1 MQRLVEFLRHYHF
14 ILIFLALEVGC
25 IVMIIRSNPAPAA
38 WYFSA
43 SNVLRG
49 ETQRVYSGITDYFH
63 LKKVNNDLAQENQQ
77 LHDRLNVL
85 LALHDTS
92 TLPVIRKTGY
102 DFVPAKVVGNSM
114 YLNRNTM
121 LLNKGTNDSIGKDMG
136 VIAPTGLVGIVAE
149 ASENYCV
156 ILSLLNKATLISA
169 KILPHNYTGTIHW
182 DGSNTHTVILRD
194 LPTHLYINIGDTIVT
209 SGFSSIFPEGI
220 LIGTVQ
226 KYGMSQN
233 KANYNV
239 EVKLSTTF
247 ASLQWVYI
255 IKNLADDE
263 QKELLRRFEE
273 IERNNLQ

>member
-1 MQRLVEFLRHYHF
+1 
-14 ILIFLALEVGC
+14 
-25 IVMIIRSNPAPAA
+25 MIIRSNPAPAA

>member
-1 MQRLVEFLRHYHF
+1 MQRLIDFLRRYHF
-14 ILIFLALEVGC
+14 ILIFLALEVLC
-25 IVMIIRSNPAPAA
+25 IGMIIRSNPAPAA

-49 ETQRVYSGITDYFH
+49 ETQNVYSEITDYFH

-77 LHDRLNVL
+77 LHDLLNVL

-121 LLNKGTNDSIGKDMG
+121 LLNKGKNDSIRKDMG

-149 ASENYCV
+149 VSDNYSV

-182 DGSNTHTVILRD
+182 DGGDTHTVILRD

-220 LIGTVQ
+220 MIGTVQ
-226 KYGMSQN
+226 KYGMSLN
-233 KANYNV
+233 KVNYNV
-239 EVKLSTTF
+239 EVKLSTAF

-263 QKELLRRFEE
+263 QKELLERYQK
-273 IERNNLQ
+273 IEQNVLQ